1 MMKKFGRKALALSL
15 TAVLGASMVLTGCGG
30 KSKNEGKKGE
40 DSTTKIGLTTGLASD
55 TTADISIMTWSG
67 DSKYYEDIGSM
78 DLSTD
83 KLTSQNV
90 AQVYAVAKQFKKL
103 YPNIKI
109 NLWAKTGDP
118 DQPGTPKWEQEM
130 TSFKAKYGKYPD
142 IWASTSVTNDIKKG
156 LAADLSVFSDDE
168 TYKAYNENLM
178 SNLNYYGFQGG
189 LPSFS
194 IPWGIWVNKALA
206 ESKNINVPDPD
217 WTIDEYT
224 RFFTKS
230 DNTSFWGDKST
241 PVNIINMGT
250 TTINKQIKE
259 KGTVDLD
266 SDEVK
271 SLLSYIPKWA
281 ASTIDVAEGA
291 GTLSKDIKIESKTY
305 SWYYFCNNRCLTNI
319 TDPWYLT
326 AGADESAKE
335 SESYIDSK
343 DWDIYPFPSTD
354 YCGNTIKVVMDPICI
369 HNYAADDGNKEWND
383 DEKAKLKATYTFA
396 TYWTA
401 STEAKQAIFDQKWTD
416 NGAEKSAAGDSFPV
430 VTGDTYKKQMD
441 IWNNLPAHKT
451 YKDKEGWK
459 EILKLWE
466 NNESWDYIDKC
477 WTSKITEK
485 GETTD
490 VLYEWNNMWN
500 EEVAGAWMT
509 DKDWGDKVKA
519 RLSDWN
525 TTINKRIET
534 ATKQLQDKLVE
545 NYNFDKSKFTS
556 DNK

>member
-15 TAVLGASMVLTGCGG
+15 TAVLGASMVLTGCGR
-30 KSKNEGKKGE
+30 KSKNDGKKGE
-40 DSTTKIGLTTGLASD
+40 DSTTKIGLTNGLASD

-189 LPSFS
+189 LPSYS

>member
-15 TAVLGASMVLTGCGG
+15 TAVLGASMVLTGCG
-30 KSKNEGKKGE
+30 KSKSEDKKGE
-40 DSTTKIGLTTGLASD
+40 DTTAKIGLTTGLASD

-189 LPSFS
+189 LPSYS

>member
-15 TAVLGASMVLTGCGG
+15 TAVLGASMVLTGCG
-30 KSKNEGKKGE
+30 KSKSEDKKGE
-40 DSTTKIGLTTGLASD
+40 DTTAKIGLTTGLASD

-90 AQVYAVAKQFKKL
+90 AQVYSVAKQFKKL

-335 SESYIDSK
+335 SKSYIDSK

>member
-30 KSKNEGKKGE
+30 KSKNEGKKVE

-67 DSKYYEDIGSM
+67 DSKYYEDIGGM

-206 ESKNINVPDPD
+206 ESKNINVPDTD

>member
-15 TAVLGASMVLTGCGG
+15 TAVLGASMVLTGCGD

>member
-259 KGTVDLD
+259 KGTVDL
-266 SDEVK
+266 
-271 SLLSYIPKWA
+271 
-281 ASTIDVAEGA
+281 
-291 GTLSKDIKIESKTY
+291 
-305 SWYYFCNNRCLTNI
+305 
-319 TDPWYLT
+319 
-326 AGADESAKE
+326 
-335 SESYIDSK
+335 
-343 DWDIYPFPSTD
+343 
-354 YCGNTIKVVMDPICI
+354 
-369 HNYAADDGNKEWND
+369 
-383 DEKAKLKATYTFA
+383 
-396 TYWTA
+396 
-401 STEAKQAIFDQKWTD
+401 
-416 NGAEKSAAGDSFPV
+416 
-430 VTGDTYKKQMD
+430 
-441 IWNNLPAHKT
+441 
-451 YKDKEGWK
+451 
-459 EILKLWE
+459 
-466 NNESWDYIDKC
+466 
-477 WTSKITEK
+477 
-485 GETTD
+485 
-490 VLYEWNNMWN
+490 
-500 EEVAGAWMT
+500 
-509 DKDWGDKVKA
+509 
-519 RLSDWN
+519 
-525 TTINKRIET
+525 
-534 ATKQLQDKLVE
+534 
-545 NYNFDKSKFTS
+545 
-556 DNK
+556 

>member
-15 TAVLGASMVLTGCGG
+15 TAVLGASMVLTGCG
-30 KSKNEGKKGE
+30 KSKSEDKKGE
-40 DSTTKIGLTTGLASD
+40 DTTAKIGLTTGLASD

-156 LAADLSVFSDDE
+156 LAADLSVFSNDE

>member
-485 GETTD
+485 GETTY
-490 VLYEWNNMWN
+490 VLY
-500 EEVAGAWMT
+500 
-509 DKDWGDKVKA
+509 
-519 RLSDWN
+519 
-525 TTINKRIET
+525 
-534 ATKQLQDKLVE
+534 
-545 NYNFDKSKFTS
+545 
-556 DNK
+556 

>member
-40 DSTTKIGLTTGLASD
+40 DSTRKIGLTTGLASD

>member
-40 DSTTKIGLTTGLASD
+40 DPTTKIGLTTGLASD

>member
-40 DSTTKIGLTTGLASD
+40 HSTTKIGLTTGLASD

-67 DSKYYEDIGSM
+67 DSKYYEDIGGM

>member
-40 DSTTKIGLTTGLASD
+40 DSKTKIGLTTGLASD

>member
-15 TAVLGASMVLTGCGG
+15 TAVLGASMVLTGCG
-30 KSKNEGKKGE
+30 KSKSEDKKGE
-40 DSTTKIGLTTGLASD
+40 DTTAKIGLTTGLASD

-90 AQVYAVAKQFKKL
+90 AQVYSVAKQFKKL

-156 LAADLSVFSDDE
+156 LAADLSVFKDDE
-168 TYKAYNENLM
+168 TYKAYNKNLM

-266 SDEVK
+266 NDEVK

-369 HNYAADDGNKEWND
+369 HNYAADDGNKEWSD

-430 VTGDTYKKQMD
+430 VTGDTYNKQMD

-490 VLYEWNNMWN
+490 VLFEWNNMWK

>member
-15 TAVLGASMVLTGCGG
+15 TAVLGASMVLTGCG
-30 KSKNEGKKGE
+30 KSKSEDKKGE
-40 DSTTKIGLTTGLASD
+40 DTTAKIGLTTGLASD

>member
-30 KSKNEGKKGE
+30 KSKKGE

-67 DSKYYEDIGSM
+67 DSKYYEDIGGM

-490 VLYEWNNMWN
+490 VLHEWNNMWN

>member
-15 TAVLGASMVLTGCGG
+15 TAVLGASMVLTGCGD

-67 DSKYYEDIGSM
+67 DSKYYEDIGGM

>member
-15 TAVLGASMVLTGCGG
+15 TAVLGASMVLTGCDG

-83 KLTSQNV
+83 KLTSQDV

-142 IWASTSVTNDIKKG
+142 IWASTNVTNDIKKG

-168 TYKAYNENLM
+168 TYKAYNEKLM

-354 YCGNTIKVVMDPICI
+354 YCGNTIKVVMNPICI

-459 EILKLWE
+459 EILKLWK

>member
-1 MMKKFGRKALALSL
+1 MLSDIEIAQKNVMEPISKIADKVGILPEELEQYGHYKAKISL
-15 TAVLGASMVLTGCGG
+15 DVLKRLENKPNGKLVLVTAITPTPAG
-30 KSKNEGKKGE
+30 EGK
-40 DSTTKIGLTTGLASD
+40 TTTTVGLAD
-55 TTADISIMTWSG
+55 G
-67 DSKYYEDIGSM
+67 LRRIGR
-78 DLSTD
+78 
-83 KLTSQNV
+83 NAVV
-90 AQVYAVAKQFKKL
+90 AL
-103 YPNIKI
+103 R
-109 NLWAKTGDP
+109 
-118 DQPGTPKWEQEM
+118 E
-130 TSFKAKYGKYPD
+130 
-142 IWASTSVTNDIKKG
+142 
-156 LAADLSVFSDDE
+156 
-168 TYKAYNENLM
+168 
-178 SNLNYYGFQGG
+178 
-189 LPSFS
+189 PSL
-194 IPWGIWVNKALA
+194 V
-206 ESKNINVPDPD
+206 
-217 WTIDEYT
+217 
-224 RFFTKS
+224 
-230 DNTSFWGDKST
+230 
-241 PVNIINMGT
+241 INMGT

-266 SDEVK
+266 NDEVK

-369 HNYAADDGNKEWND
+369 HNYAADDGNKEWSD

-430 VTGDTYKKQMD
+430 VTGDTYNKQMD

-490 VLYEWNNMWN
+490 VLYEWNNMWK

>member
-1 MMKKFGRKALALSL
+1 MKKFGRKALALSL
-15 TAVLGASMVLTGCGG
+15 TAVLGASMVLTGCG
-30 KSKNEGKKGE
+30 KSKSEDKKGE
-40 DSTTKIGLTTGLASD
+40 DTTAKIGLTTGLASD

-189 LPSFS
+189 LPSYS

-369 HNYAADDGNKEWND
+369 HNYAADDGNKEWSD

>member
-1 MMKKFGRKALALSL
+1 
-15 TAVLGASMVLTGCGG
+15 
-30 KSKNEGKKGE
+30 
-40 DSTTKIGLTTGLASD
+40 
-55 TTADISIMTWSG
+55 
-67 DSKYYEDIGSM
+67 
-78 DLSTD
+78 
-83 KLTSQNV
+83 
-90 AQVYAVAKQFKKL
+90 
-103 YPNIKI
+103 
-109 NLWAKTGDP
+109 
-118 DQPGTPKWEQEM
+118 
-130 TSFKAKYGKYPD
+130 
-142 IWASTSVTNDIKKG
+142 
-156 LAADLSVFSDDE
+156 
-168 TYKAYNENLM
+168 M

-305 SWYYFCNNRCLTNI
+305 SWYYFCNNRCFTNI

>member
-30 KSKNEGKKGE
+30 KSKNEGKKCE

-189 LPSFS
+189 LPSYS

>member
-1 MMKKFGRKALALSL
+1 
-15 TAVLGASMVLTGCGG
+15 
-30 KSKNEGKKGE
+30 
-40 DSTTKIGLTTGLASD
+40 
-55 TTADISIMTWSG
+55 
-67 DSKYYEDIGSM
+67 
-78 DLSTD
+78 
-83 KLTSQNV
+83 
-90 AQVYAVAKQFKKL
+90 
-103 YPNIKI
+103 
-109 NLWAKTGDP
+109 
-118 DQPGTPKWEQEM
+118 M

-156 LAADLSVFSDDE
+156 LAADLSVFKDDE
-168 TYKAYNENLM
+168 TYKAYNKNLM

-369 HNYAADDGNKEWND
+369 HNYAADDGNKEWSD

-430 VTGDTYKKQMD
+430 VTGDTYNKQMD

>member
-15 TAVLGASMVLTGCGG
+15 TAVLGASMVLTGCG
-30 KSKNEGKKGE
+30 KSKSEDKKGE
-40 DSTTKIGLTTGLASD
+40 DTTAKIGLTTGLASD

-189 LPSFS
+189 LPSYS

-369 HNYAADDGNKEWND
+369 HNYAADDGNKEWSD

>member
-15 TAVLGASMVLTGCGG
+15 TAVLGASMVLTGCDG